1 MGSYSG
7 WRLRMVGKVGRG
19 LRFGGKGLVLVAAVV
34 GSKEHGGWGLGSW
47 PRLGLTMDTA
57 E

>member
-1 MGSYSG
+1 
-7 WRLRMVGKVGRG
+7 MVGKVGRG